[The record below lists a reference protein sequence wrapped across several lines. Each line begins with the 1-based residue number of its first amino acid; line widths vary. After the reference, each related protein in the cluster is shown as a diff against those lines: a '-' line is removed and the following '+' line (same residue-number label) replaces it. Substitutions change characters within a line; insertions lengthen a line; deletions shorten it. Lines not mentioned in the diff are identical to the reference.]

1 MNFYNPYYFPYQT
14 IAPRTGLFKGLL
26 SRINFGSI
34 LGGTQKTLNTINQV
48 IPLVKQARPMM
59 DNAKTLFRLMSEFNK
74 GDATTATA
82 TTATAT
88 AATVNEIKKT
98 VPEETV
104 NEVALESNSNGPT
117 FFL

>member
-26 SRINFGSI
+26 SRINFSSI

-74 GDATTATA
+74 GDTTTATVA
-82 TTATAT
+82 AATA
-88 AATVNEIKKT
+88 NEIKKT
-98 VPEETV
+98 VPKETV

>member
-82 TTATAT
+82 
-88 AATVNEIKKT
+88 ATVNEIKKT

-104 NEVALESNSNGPT
+104 NKVALESNSNGPT

>member
-1 MNFYNPYYFPYQT
+1 MNFYTPYYFSYQT

-59 DNAKTLFRLMSEFNK
+59 HNAKTLFRLMSEFNK
-74 GDATTATA
+74 GDATTPTA
-82 TTATAT
+82 

>member
-82 TTATAT
+82 P

-104 NEVALESNSNGPT
+104 NKVALESNSNGPT

>member
-14 IAPRTGLFKGLL
+14 IAPRPGLFKGLL
-26 SRINFGSI
+26 SRINFSSI

-74 GDATTATA
+74 GDTTTATVA
-82 TTATAT
+82 AATA
-88 AATVNEIKKT
+88 NEIKKT
-98 VPEETV
+98 VPKETV

>member
-74 GDATTATA
+74 GDATTATV
-82 TTATAT
+82 

>member
-26 SRINFGSI
+26 SRINFSSI

-74 GDATTATA
+74 GDTTTTAA
-82 TTATAT
+82 T
-88 AATVNEIKKT
+88 TVNEIKKT

>member
-1 MNFYNPYYFPYQT
+1 
-14 IAPRTGLFKGLL
+14 
-26 SRINFGSI
+26 
-34 LGGTQKTLNTINQV
+34 
-48 IPLVKQARPMM
+48 MM

-82 TTATAT
+82 T

-104 NEVALESNSNGPT
+104 NKVALESNSNGPT

>member
-82 TTATAT
+82 A

>member
-74 GDATTATA
+74 GDATT
-82 TTATAT
+82 TTAAT
-88 AATVNEIKKT
+88 TVNEIKKT

-104 NEVALESNSNGPT
+104 DKVALESNSNGPT

>member
-1 MNFYNPYYFPYQT
+1 
-14 IAPRTGLFKGLL
+14 
-26 SRINFGSI
+26 
-34 LGGTQKTLNTINQV
+34 
-48 IPLVKQARPMM
+48 
-59 DNAKTLFRLMSEFNK
+59 MSEFNK

-82 TTATAT
+82 
-88 AATVNEIKKT
+88 AATVNEIKKN

>member
-74 GDATTATA
+74 RDATTT
-82 TTATAT
+82 
-88 AATVNEIKKT
+88 TVNEIKKT

>member
-34 LGGTQKTLNTINQV
+34 LGGTQKTLNTI
-48 IPLVKQARPMM
+48 KQARPMM

-82 TTATAT
+82 

>member
-1 MNFYNPYYFPYQT
+1 
-14 IAPRTGLFKGLL
+14 
-26 SRINFGSI
+26 
-34 LGGTQKTLNTINQV
+34 
-48 IPLVKQARPMM
+48 MM

-74 GDATTATA
+74 EDATTATA
-82 TTATAT
+82 